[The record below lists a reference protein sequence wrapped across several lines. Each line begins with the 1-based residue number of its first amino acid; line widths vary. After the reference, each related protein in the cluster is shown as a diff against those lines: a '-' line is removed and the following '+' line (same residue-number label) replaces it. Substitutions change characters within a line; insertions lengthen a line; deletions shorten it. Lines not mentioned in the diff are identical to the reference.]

1 MFRRHA
7 IRWLSAYR
15 DGELGPEKARSVSD
29 HLERCPLCRAAFE
42 EVAFGSRLAEKLPLV
57 EAPDSLWLEV
67 ERGLARRPREAGR
80 ARRWPRVAAA
90 LTAVAIVAG
99 AAWYAFLRQ
108 PLHVVRAAGDPSDFE
123 RATVEEHTRLVS
135 GREAWELRTSGIGEL
150 RSWVKAA
157 SAMTADE
164 IPIERPAEDAR
175 RLRIVGAKLARVG
188 GATAAV
194 IGYEMDSEAVTL
206 ATARLKDLHD
216 PPPVGRFSKDI
227 AYRFDAL
234 RGVHVL
240 TWGVGHQAYVMVSR
254 LPNHGQAG
262 CFLCHTTRE
271 RRELIARSKLEP
283 GT

>member
-1 MFRRHA
+1 MLRRHA

-15 DGELGPEKARSVSD
+15 DGELGPEKARSISD
-29 HLERCPLCRAAFE
+29 HLERCSLCRAAFA
-42 EVAFGSRLAEKLPLV
+42 EVAFGSRLAGKLPLV
-57 EAPDSLWLEV
+57 GAPDSLWFEI
-67 ERGLARRPREAGR
+67 ERGVTRRSRGVRR
-80 ARRWPRVAAA
+80 ALRWPRVAAA
-90 LTAVAIVAG
+90 LTTVAIVAG

-108 PLHVVRAAGDPSDFE
+108 PLHLVRAAGGPSEFE
-123 RATVEEHTRLVS
+123 RSTVEEHARLVS
-135 GREAWELRTSGIGEL
+135 GREAWDLRTSEIGEL

-157 SAMTADE
+157 SAVTADE

-175 RLRIVGAKLARVG
+175 RLRMVGAKVARVG

-194 IGYEMDSEAVTL
+194 IGYEMDSEPVTL
-206 ATARLKDLHD
+206 ATARLQDLHD

-271 RRELIARSKLEP
+271 RRELIAKSRLEP